1 MAFTSQQNFLAS
13 IDGVTANELNR
24 VMDRTLDNYE
34 ERKKCIEETLEGTS
48 FFEEYFTNYYNV
60 NASQNDYLSLENNV
74 CKVLENYASYLLNSK
89 DIDDEE
95 AEVYKFYYDESE
107 FRRAVNKDMKY
118 DEKGPEV
125 IDFLLANQSN
135 YKKAKD
141 QKITSSDLKRN
152 DYLGDVLRDYQTYI
166 DVLNNSNMQA
176 YRRNRLKGEVQRDM
190 ILSKD
195 ALLRVHGYNLRYFSE
210 STKPNL
216 ELFDFADFNQLKGYS
231 LRVPEDIK
239 DKNHA
244 NIDGL
249 LRMKFNGDFQNDF
262 QCILYD
268 LEILIEKTKLT
279 DRERECLNYFRNG
292 LTNIKISDILNI
304 DKSVVSRSVDRAIK
318 KVNQEAYELQWR

>member
-24 VMDRTLDNYE
+24 VMDRTLDNYD
-34 ERKKCIEETLEGTS
+34 ERKACIENTLEGTS

-95 AEVYKFYYDESE
+95 TQQYKFYYDESE
-107 FRRAVNKDMKY
+107 FMRAINKDVKY
-118 DEKGPEV
+118 DDKGQEV

-141 QKITSSDLKRN
+141 QKITAADLNRN
-152 DYLGDVLRDYQTYI
+152 DVVGDVLRDYQSYV
-166 DVLNNSNMQA
+166 DLLNNSNMQA

-190 ILSKD
+190 ILAKD

-210 STKPNL
+210 STKPDL
-216 ELFDFADFNQLKGYS
+216 EVFDFADFNQLKGYTIDGIES
-231 LRVPEDIK
+231 RYAKV
-239 DKNHA
+239 
-244 NIDGL
+244 DGL
-249 LRMKFNGDFQNDF
+249 LRMKFNGDFQYDF

-268 LEILIEKTKLT
+268 LDILIEKTKLT
-279 DRERECLNYFRNG
+279 ERERECLNYFRNG
-292 LTNIKISDILNI
+292 LTNTKISDILGV
-304 DKSVVSRSVDRAIK
+304 DHSVISRNVDRAIK
-318 KVNQEAYELQWR
+318 KVNKKAFELQWR

>member
-24 VMDRTLDNYE
+24 VMDRTLDNYD
-34 ERKKCIEETLEGTS
+34 ERKACIEDALEGTS

-95 AEVYKFYYDESE
+95 TQQYKFYYDEST

-118 DEKGPEV
+118 DDKSPEV

-195 ALLRVHGYNLRYFSE
+195 ALLRVHGYQLRYFSE

-216 ELFDFADFNQLKGYS
+216 ELFDFADFNQLKGYT
-231 LRVPEDIK
+231 VEGVDPHYTK
-239 DKNHA
+239 V
-244 NIDGL
+244 DGL

-268 LEILIEKTKLT
+268 LDILIKKTKLT
-279 DRERECLNYFRNG
+279 ERERECLNYFRNG
-292 LTNIKISDILNI
+292 LTNVKIGDIIGVDEKSIRRSI
-304 DKSVVSRSVDRAIK
+304 DFAIK
-318 KVNQEAYELQWR
+318 KVNKKAFELQWR

>member
-34 ERKKCIEETLEGTS
+34 ERKKCIEETLEGTT
-48 FFEEYFTNYYNV
+48 FFEEYFTDYYNV

-89 DIDDEE
+89 DIDNEE
-95 AEVYKFYYDESE
+95 TEVYKFYYDESE
-107 FRRAVNKDMKY
+107 FMRALNKDVKY
-118 DEKGPEV
+118 DDKGPEV

-141 QKITSSDLKRN
+141 QKITAADLRRN
-152 DYLGDVLRDYQTYI
+152 DYLGEVLRDYQTYI
-166 DVLNNSNMQA
+166 DVLNNGNMQA

-190 ILSKD
+190 ILAKD
-195 ALLRVHGYNLRYFSE
+195 ALLKVHGYTLRYFSE

-244 NIDGL
+244 NVDGL

-268 LEILIEKTKLT
+268 LEILIKKTKLT
-279 DRERECLNYFRNG
+279 EREKECLNYFRNG

-304 DKSVVSRSVDRAIK
+304 DKSVVSRNIDRAIK
-318 KVNQEAYELQWR
+318 KVNKKAFELQWR

>member
-24 VMDRTLDNYE
+24 VMDRTLDNYD
-34 ERKKCIEETLEGTS
+34 ERKKCIESTLDGTS

-95 AEVYKFYYDESE
+95 TQQYKFYYDEST

-118 DEKGPEV
+118 DDKSPEV

-195 ALLRVHGYNLRYFSE
+195 ALLRVHGYQLRYFSE

-216 ELFDFADFNQLKGYS
+216 ELFDFADFNQLKGYT
-231 LRVPEDIK
+231 VEGVDPHYTK
-239 DKNHA
+239 V
-244 NIDGL
+244 DGL

-268 LEILIEKTKLT
+268 LDILIKKTKLT
-279 DRERECLNYFRNG
+279 ERERECLNYFRNG
-292 LTNIKISDILNI
+292 LTNVKIGDIIGVDEKSIRRSI
-304 DKSVVSRSVDRAIK
+304 DSAIK
-318 KVNQEAYELQWR
+318 KVNKKAFELQWR

>member
-34 ERKKCIEETLEGTS
+34 ERKACIENTLEGTS
-48 FFEEYFTNYYNV
+48 FFEEYFTDYYNV

-95 AEVYKFYYDESE
+95 SQQYKFYYDESE
-107 FRRAVNKDMKY
+107 FMRAINKDVKY
-118 DEKGPEV
+118 DDKGQEV

-141 QKITSSDLKRN
+141 QKITVADLNRN
-152 DYLGDVLRDYQTYI
+152 DVVGDVLRDYQSYI
-166 DVLNNSNMQA
+166 DLLNNSNMQA

-190 ILSKD
+190 ILAKD

-210 STKPNL
+210 STKPDL
-216 ELFDFADFNQLKGYS
+216 EVFDFADFNQLKGYTMEGVES
-231 LRVPEDIK
+231 RYAKV
-239 DKNHA
+239 
-244 NIDGL
+244 DGL

-268 LEILIEKTKLT
+268 LDTLIDKTKLT
-279 DRERECLNYFRNG
+279 EKERECLNYFRNG
-292 LTNIKISDILNI
+292 LTNTKISDILGIDHSVISRNI
-304 DKSVVSRSVDRAIK
+304 DRAIK
-318 KVNQEAYELQWR
+318 KVNKKAFELQWR

>member
-48 FFEEYFTNYYNV
+48 FFEEYFTDYYNV

-89 DIDDEE
+89 DIEDEE
-95 AEVYKFYYDESE
+95 SQQYKFYYDESE
-107 FRRAVNKDMKY
+107 FMRAINKDVKY
-118 DEKGPEV
+118 DDKGQEV

-141 QKITSSDLKRN
+141 QKITAADLNRN
-152 DYLGDVLRDYQTYI
+152 DVVGDVLRDYQSYV
-166 DVLNNSNMQA
+166 DLLNNSNMQA

-195 ALLRVHGYNLRYFSE
+195 ALLRVHGYSLRYFSE

-216 ELFDFADFNQLKGYS
+216 EVFDFVDFNQLKGYS
-231 LRVPEDIK
+231 VDGVDPHYSK
-239 DKNHA
+239 V
-244 NIDGL
+244 DGL

-268 LEILIEKTKLT
+268 LDILIEKTKLT
-279 DRERECLNYFRNG
+279 ERERECLNYFRNG
-292 LTNIKISDILNI
+292 LTNVKIADIIGVDEKSIRRSI
-304 DKSVVSRSVDRAIK
+304 DSAIK
-318 KVNQEAYELQWR
+318 KVNKKAFELQWR

>member
-24 VMDRTLDNYE
+24 VMDRTLDNYD
-34 ERKKCIEETLEGTS
+34 ERKKCIEETLEGTT
-48 FFEEYFTNYYNV
+48 FFEEYFADYYNV

-95 AEVYKFYYDESE
+95 TEVYKFYYDESE
-107 FRRAVNKDMKY
+107 FMRAINKDVKY
-118 DEKGPEV
+118 DDKGPEV

-141 QKITSSDLKRN
+141 QKITASDLRRN
-152 DYLGDVLRDYQTYI
+152 DYLGEVLRDYQTYI
-166 DVLNNSNMQA
+166 DALNNGNMQA

-190 ILSKD
+190 ILAKD

-216 ELFDFADFNQLKGYS
+216 EVFDFVDFNQLKGFTVDGVEPRYTK
-231 LRVPEDIK
+231 V
-239 DKNHA
+239 
-244 NIDGL
+244 DGL
-249 LRMKFNGDFQNDF
+249 LRMKFNGDFQHDF

-279 DRERECLNYFRNG
+279 DREKECLNYFRNG
-292 LTNIKISDILNI
+292 LTNTKIGDILSI
-304 DKSVVSRSVDRAIK
+304 SQQAVTQFVDSAIK
-318 KVNQEAYELQWR
+318 KINKKAYELQWR

>member
-13 IDGVTANELNR
+13 IDGTTANELNR

-34 ERKKCIEETLEGTS
+34 ERKKCIESTLKGTS

-95 AEVYKFYYDESE
+95 TEVYKFYYDESE
-107 FRRAVNKDMKY
+107 FMRAINKDIKY
-118 DEKGPEV
+118 DDKGQEV

-141 QKITSSDLKRN
+141 QKITAADLNRN
-152 DYLGDVLRDYQTYI
+152 DVVGEVLRDYQSYV
-166 DVLNNSNMQA
+166 DLLNNSNMQA

-216 ELFDFADFNQLKGYS
+216 EVFDYADFNQLKGYS
-231 LRVPEDIK
+231 VDGVNPHYSK
-239 DKNHA
+239 V
-244 NIDGL
+244 DGL

-268 LEILIEKTKLT
+268 LDILIEKTKLT
-279 DRERECLNYFRNG
+279 DREKECLNYFRNG
-292 LTNIKISDILNI
+292 LTNTKIGDIINI
-304 DKSVVSRSVDRAIK
+304 TSQSVGQSIDSAIK
-318 KVNQEAYELQWR
+318 KVNKKAFELQWR

>member
-34 ERKKCIEETLEGTS
+34 ERKKCIESTLEGTS

-95 AEVYKFYYDESE
+95 TQQYKFYYDESE
-107 FRRAVNKDMKY
+107 FMRAINKDIKY
-118 DEKGPEV
+118 DDKGQEV

-141 QKITSSDLKRN
+141 QKITAADLNRN
-152 DYLGDVLRDYQTYI
+152 DVVGEVLRDYQSYI
-166 DVLNNSNMQA
+166 DLLNNSNMQA

-216 ELFDFADFNQLKGYS
+216 EVLDYADFNQLKGYTF
-231 LRVPEDIK
+231 EDMEAR
-239 DKNHA
+239 HA
-244 NIDGL
+244 KVDGL

-279 DRERECLNYFRNG
+279 DREKECLNYFRNG
-292 LTNIKISDILNI
+292 LTNTKIGDILDIRHNT
-304 DKSVVSRSVDRAIK
+304 VSETIDRAIK
-318 KVNQEAYELQWR
+318 KVNKKAFELQWR

>member
-24 VMDRTLDNYE
+24 VMDRTLDNYD
-34 ERKKCIEETLEGTS
+34 ERKACIEDALEGTS
-48 FFEEYFTNYYNV
+48 FFEEYFTDYYNV

-95 AEVYKFYYDESE
+95 SQQYKFYYDESE
-107 FRRAVNKDMKY
+107 FMRAINKDVKY
-118 DEKGPEV
+118 DDKGQEV

-141 QKITSSDLKRN
+141 QKITVADLNRN
-152 DYLGDVLRDYQTYI
+152 DVVGDVLRDYQSYI
-166 DVLNNSNMQA
+166 DLLNNSNMQA

-190 ILSKD
+190 ILAKD

-210 STKPNL
+210 STKPDL
-216 ELFDFADFNQLKGYS
+216 EVFDFADFNQLKGYTMEGVES
-231 LRVPEDIK
+231 RYAKV
-239 DKNHA
+239 
-244 NIDGL
+244 DGL

-268 LEILIEKTKLT
+268 LDTLIDKTKLT
-279 DRERECLNYFRNG
+279 EKERECLNYFRNG
-292 LTNIKISDILNI
+292 LTNTKISDILGIDHSVISRNI
-304 DKSVVSRSVDRAIK
+304 DRAIK
-318 KVNQEAYELQWR
+318 KVNKKAFELQWR

>member
-13 IDGVTANELNR
+13 IDGVTANELNK

-34 ERKKCIEETLEGTS
+34 ERKACIENTLEGTS
-48 FFEEYFTNYYNV
+48 FFEEYFTDYYNV

-95 AEVYKFYYDESE
+95 TQQYKFYYDESE
-107 FRRAVNKDMKY
+107 FMRAINKDIKY
-118 DEKGPEV
+118 DDKGQEV

-141 QKITSSDLKRN
+141 QKITAADLNRN
-152 DYLGDVLRDYQTYI
+152 DVVGEVLRDYKSYI
-166 DVLNNSNMQA
+166 DTLDNSDMQA
-176 YRRNRLKGEVQRDM
+176 YRRNRIKGEVQRDM
-190 ILSKD
+190 ILAKD

-210 STKPNL
+210 STQPNL

-231 LRVPEDIK
+231 VDGVDPHYSK
-239 DKNHA
+239 V
-244 NIDGL
+244 DGL

-268 LEILIEKTKLT
+268 LDILIEKTKLT

-292 LTNIKISDILNI
+292 LTNVKIGDIINI
-304 DKSVVSRSVDRAIK
+304 TSQSVGQSIDSAIK
-318 KVNQEAYELQWR
+318 KVNKKAFELQWR

>member
-34 ERKKCIEETLEGTS
+34 ERKKCIEETLEGTT
-48 FFEEYFTNYYNV
+48 FFEEYFTDYYNV

-95 AEVYKFYYDESE
+95 SQQYKFYYDESE
-107 FRRAVNKDMKY
+107 FMRAINKDIKY
-118 DEKGPEV
+118 DDKGQEV

-141 QKITSSDLKRN
+141 QKITAADLNRN
-152 DYLGDVLRDYQTYI
+152 DVVGYVLRDYQSYI
-166 DVLNNSNMQA
+166 DTLDNSDMQA

-190 ILSKD
+190 ILAKD

-210 STKPNL
+210 STKPDL
-216 ELFDFADFNQLKGYS
+216 EVFDFADFNQLKGYTMEGVES
-231 LRVPEDIK
+231 RYAKV
-239 DKNHA
+239 
-244 NIDGL
+244 DGL

-268 LEILIEKTKLT
+268 LDTLIDKTKLT
-279 DRERECLNYFRNG
+279 EKERECLNYFRNG
-292 LTNIKISDILNI
+292 LTNTKISDILGIDHSVISRNI
-304 DKSVVSRSVDRAIK
+304 DRAIK
-318 KVNQEAYELQWR
+318 KVNKKAFELQWR

>member
-13 IDGVTANELNR
+13 IDGTTANELNR

-34 ERKKCIEETLEGTS
+34 ERKKCIESTLEGTS

-95 AEVYKFYYDESE
+95 SQQYKFYYDESE
-107 FRRAVNKDMKY
+107 FMRAINKDIKY
-118 DEKGPEV
+118 DDKGQEV

-141 QKITSSDLKRN
+141 QKITAADLNRN
-152 DYLGDVLRDYQTYI
+152 DVVGEVLRDYQSYV
-166 DVLNNSNMQA
+166 DLLNNSNMQA

-190 ILSKD
+190 ILAKD

-210 STKPNL
+210 STKSDL
-216 ELFDFADFNQLKGYS
+216 EVLDFADFNQLKEYS
-231 LRVPEDIK
+231 VDGDDLHYSKV
-239 DKNHA
+239 
-244 NIDGL
+244 DGL

-268 LEILIEKTKLT
+268 LDILIEKTKLT

-292 LTNIKISDILNI
+292 LTNVKIGDIINI
-304 DKSVVSRSVDRAIK
+304 TSQSVDQSIDSAIK
-318 KVNQEAYELQWR
+318 KVNKKAFELQWR

>member
-13 IDGVTANELNR
+13 IDGTTANELNR

-34 ERKKCIEETLEGTS
+34 ERKKCIESTLEGTT
-48 FFEEYFTNYYNV
+48 FFEEYFTDYYNV

-95 AEVYKFYYDESE
+95 SQQYKFYYDETA
-107 FRRAVNKDMKY
+107 FRRAINKDMKY
-118 DEKGPEV
+118 DDKSPEV

-176 YRRNRLKGEVQRDM
+176 YKRNRLKGEVQRDM

-195 ALLRVHGYNLRYFSE
+195 ALLRVHGYQLRYFSE
-210 STKPNL
+210 STRPNL
-216 ELFDFADFNQLKGYS
+216 EVFDFADFNQLKGYT
-231 LRVPEDIK
+231 VEGVNPHYTK
-239 DKNHA
+239 V
-244 NIDGL
+244 DGL
-249 LRMKFNGDFQNDF
+249 LKMKFNGDFQYDF

-268 LEILIEKTKLT
+268 LDILIEKTKLT
-279 DRERECLNYFRNG
+279 ERERECLNYFRNG
-292 LTNIKISDILNI
+292 LTNTKISDILGVDHSVISRNI
-304 DKSVVSRSVDRAIK
+304 DRAIK
-318 KVNQEAYELQWR
+318 KVNKKAFELQWR

>member
-24 VMDRTLDNYE
+24 VMDRTLDNYD
-34 ERKKCIEETLEGTS
+34 ERKKCIEKTLEGTS
-48 FFEEYFTNYYNV
+48 FFEEYFTDYYNV

-95 AEVYKFYYDESE
+95 SQQYKFYYDESE
-107 FRRAVNKDMKY
+107 FMRAINKDVKY
-118 DEKGPEV
+118 DDKGQEV

-141 QKITSSDLKRN
+141 QKITAADLNRN
-152 DYLGDVLRDYQTYI
+152 DVVGEVLRDYKSYVDI
-166 DVLNNSNMQA
+166 LDNSDMQA
-176 YRRNRLKGEVQRDM
+176 YRRNRIKGEVQRDM
-190 ILSKD
+190 ILAKD

-210 STKPNL
+210 STQPNL
-216 ELFDFADFNQLKGYS
+216 EVFDFADFNQLKGYS

-239 DKNHA
+239 DKNHSRV
-244 NIDGL
+244 DGL

-268 LEILIEKTKLT
+268 LDTLIEKTKLT
-279 DRERECLNYFRNG
+279 KRERECLNYFRNG
-292 LTNIKISDILNI
+292 LTNTKIGDIIGIAESTTRDNI
-304 DKSVVSRSVDRAIK
+304 DRAIK
-318 KVNQEAYELQWR
+318 KVNKKAFELQWR

>member
-13 IDGVTANELNR
+13 IDGVTANELNK

-34 ERKKCIEETLEGTS
+34 ERKACIESTLEGTT

-95 AEVYKFYYDESE
+95 TQQYKFYYDEST

-118 DEKGPEV
+118 DDKSPEV

-141 QKITSSDLKRN
+141 QKITATDLKRS
-152 DYLGDVLRDYQTYI
+152 DYLGEVLRDYQTYI
-166 DVLNNSNMQA
+166 DVLNTSDMKV

-216 ELFDFADFNQLKGYS
+216 EVFDFADFNQLKGYS
-231 LRVPEDIK
+231 VDGVDPHYSK
-239 DKNHA
+239 V
-244 NIDGL
+244 DGL

-268 LEILIEKTKLT
+268 LDILIEKTKLT
-279 DRERECLNYFRNG
+279 ERERECLNYFRNG
-292 LTNIKISDILNI
+292 LTNVKTSDIIGVDEKSIRRSI
-304 DKSVVSRSVDRAIK
+304 DSAIN
-318 KVNQEAYELQWR
+318 KVNKKAFELQWR

>member
-24 VMDRTLDNYE
+24 VMDRTLDNYD
-34 ERKKCIEETLEGTS
+34 ERKKCIEDTLEGTS
-48 FFEEYFTNYYNV
+48 FFEEYFTDYYNV

-89 DIDDEE
+89 DIEDEE
-95 AEVYKFYYDESE
+95 SQQYKFYYDEST

-118 DEKGPEV
+118 DDKSPEV

-176 YRRNRLKGEVQRDM
+176 YKRNRLKGEVQRDM

-195 ALLRVHGYNLRYFSE
+195 ALLRVHGYQLRYFSE
-210 STKPNL
+210 STRPNL
-216 ELFDFADFNQLKGYS
+216 EVFDFADFNQLKGYT
-231 LRVPEDIK
+231 VEGVNPHYTK
-239 DKNHA
+239 V
-244 NIDGL
+244 DGL
-249 LRMKFNGDFQNDF
+249 LKMKFNGDFQYDF

-268 LEILIEKTKLT
+268 LDILIEKTKLT
-279 DRERECLNYFRNG
+279 ERERECLNYFRDG
-292 LTNIKISDILNI
+292 LTNVKIGDII
-304 DKSVVSRSVDRAIK
+304 GVTSQSVGQSVDSAIK
-318 KVNQEAYELQWR
+318 KVNQKAYELQWR

>member
-24 VMDRTLDNYE
+24 VMDRTLDNYD
-34 ERKKCIEETLEGTS
+34 ERKACIENTLEGTS
-48 FFEEYFTNYYNV
+48 FFEEYFTDYYNV

-95 AEVYKFYYDESE
+95 SQQYKFYYDESE
-107 FRRAVNKDMKY
+107 FMRAINKDVKY
-118 DEKGPEV
+118 DDKGQEV

-141 QKITSSDLKRN
+141 QKITAADLNRN
-152 DYLGDVLRDYQTYI
+152 DVVGEVLRDYKSYI
-166 DVLNNSNMQA
+166 DTLDNSDMQA

-190 ILSKD
+190 ILAKD
-195 ALLRVHGYNLRYFSE
+195 GLLRVHGYNLRYFSE

-216 ELFDFADFNQLKGYS
+216 EVFDFADFNQLKGYTIDGIES
-231 LRVPEDIK
+231 RYAKV
-239 DKNHA
+239 
-244 NIDGL
+244 DGL
-249 LRMKFNGDFQNDF
+249 LRMKFNGDFQYDF

-268 LEILIEKTKLT
+268 LDILIEKTKLT
-279 DRERECLNYFRNG
+279 ERERECLNYFRNG
-292 LTNIKISDILNI
+292 LTNTKISDILGV
-304 DKSVVSRSVDRAIK
+304 DHSVISRNVDRAIK
-318 KVNQEAYELQWR
+318 KVNKKAF

>member
-34 ERKKCIEETLEGTS
+34 ERKKCIESTLEGTY

-89 DIDDEE
+89 DIEDEE

-141 QKITSSDLKRN
+141 QKITAADLRRN
-152 DYLGDVLRDYQTYI
+152 DYLGEVLRDYQTYI
-166 DVLNNSNMQA
+166 DVLNNGNMQA

-195 ALLRVHGYNLRYFSE
+195 ALLRVHGYQLRYFSE

-216 ELFDFADFNQLKGYS
+216 ELFDFADFNQLKGYT
-231 LRVPEDIK
+231 VEGVDPHYTK
-239 DKNHA
+239 V
-244 NIDGL
+244 DGL

-268 LEILIEKTKLT
+268 LDILIKKTKLT
-279 DRERECLNYFRNG
+279 ERERECLNYFRNG
-292 LTNIKISDILNI
+292 LTNVKIGDIIGVDEKSIRRSI
-304 DKSVVSRSVDRAIK
+304 DSAIK
-318 KVNQEAYELQWR
+318 KVNKKAYELQWR

>member
-24 VMDRTLDNYE
+24 VMDRTLDNYD
-34 ERKKCIEETLEGTS
+34 ERKACIENTLEGTS
-48 FFEEYFTNYYNV
+48 FFEEYFTDYYNV

-95 AEVYKFYYDESE
+95 SQQYKFYYDESE
-107 FRRAVNKDMKY
+107 FMRAINKDIKY
-118 DEKGPEV
+118 DDKGQEV

-141 QKITSSDLKRN
+141 QKITAADLNRN
-152 DYLGDVLRDYQTYI
+152 DVVGDVLRDYKSYI
-166 DVLNNSNMQA
+166 DTLDNSDMQA
-176 YRRNRLKGEVQRDM
+176 YRRNRIKGEVQRDM
-190 ILSKD
+190 VLAKD

-216 ELFDFADFNQLKGYS
+216 EVFDFVDFNQLKGYS
-231 LRVPEDIK
+231 VDGVDPHYSK
-239 DKNHA
+239 V
-244 NIDGL
+244 DGL

-268 LEILIEKTKLT
+268 LDILIEKTKLT

-292 LTNIKISDILNI
+292 LTNVKIGDIINI
-304 DKSVVSRSVDRAIK
+304 TSQSVGQSIDSAIK
-318 KVNQEAYELQWR
+318 KVNKKAFELQWR

>member
-34 ERKKCIEETLEGTS
+34 ERKACIESTLEGTT

-95 AEVYKFYYDESE
+95 TQQYKFYYDEST

-118 DEKGPEV
+118 DDKSPEV

-141 QKITSSDLKRN
+141 QKITATDLKRS
-152 DYLGDVLRDYQTYI
+152 DYLGEVLRDYQTYI
-166 DVLNNSNMQA
+166 DVLNTSDMKV

-216 ELFDFADFNQLKGYS
+216 EVFDFADFNQLKGYS
-231 LRVPEDIK
+231 VDGVDPHYSK
-239 DKNHA
+239 V
-244 NIDGL
+244 DGL

-268 LEILIEKTKLT
+268 LDILIEKTKLT
-279 DRERECLNYFRNG
+279 ERERECLNYFRNG
-292 LTNIKISDILNI
+292 LTNVKTSDIIGVDEKSIRRSI
-304 DKSVVSRSVDRAIK
+304 DSAIK
-318 KVNQEAYELQWR
+318 KVNKKAFELQWR

>member
-13 IDGVTANELNR
+13 IDGTTANELNR

-34 ERKKCIEETLEGTS
+34 ERKKCIESTLEETS

-95 AEVYKFYYDESE
+95 SQQYKFYYDEST

-118 DEKGPEV
+118 DDKGPEV

-152 DYLGDVLRDYQTYI
+152 DYLGEVLRDYQTYI
-166 DVLNNSNMQA
+166 DTLNNSDLQA
-176 YRRNRLKGEVQRDM
+176 YRRNRLKGEIQRDM

-195 ALLRVHGYNLRYFSE
+195 SLLRVHGYNLRYFSE
-210 STKPNL
+210 STSPNL
-216 ELFDFADFNQLKGYS
+216 EVFDFADFNQLKGYT
-231 LRVPEDIK
+231 VEGVDPHYTK
-239 DKNHA
+239 V
-244 NIDGL
+244 DGL
-249 LRMKFNGDFQNDF
+249 LRMKFNGDFQYDF

-268 LEILIEKTKLT
+268 LDILIEKTKLT
-279 DRERECLNYFRNG
+279 ERERECLNYFRNG
-292 LTNIKISDILNI
+292 LTNVKIGDIINI
-304 DKSVVSRSVDRAIK
+304 TSQSVGQSIDSAIK
-318 KVNQEAYELQWR
+318 KVNKKAYELQWR

>member
-13 IDGVTANELNR
+13 IDGVTASELNR

-34 ERKKCIEETLEGTS
+34 ERKKCIEETLEGTF

-89 DIDDEE
+89 DIEDEE
-95 AEVYKFYYDESE
+95 SQQYKFYYDEST

-118 DEKGPEV
+118 DDKSPEV

-152 DYLGDVLRDYQTYI
+152 DYLGEVLRDYQTYI

-176 YRRNRLKGEVQRDM
+176 YKRNRLKGEVQRDM

-195 ALLRVHGYNLRYFSE
+195 ALLRVHGYQLRYFSE

-216 ELFDFADFNQLKGYS
+216 ELFDFADFNQLKGYT
-231 LRVPEDIK
+231 VEGVDPHYTK
-239 DKNHA
+239 V
-244 NIDGL
+244 DGL

-268 LEILIEKTKLT
+268 LDILIKKTKLT
-279 DRERECLNYFRNG
+279 ERERECLNYFRNG
-292 LTNIKISDILNI
+292 LTNVKIGDIIGVDEKSIRRSI
-304 DKSVVSRSVDRAIK
+304 DSSIK
-318 KVNQEAYELQWR
+318 KVNKKAFELQWR

>member
-24 VMDRTLDNYE
+24 TMDRTLNNYD
-34 ERKKCIEETLEGTS
+34 ERKECIEDTLEGTS

-95 AEVYKFYYDESE
+95 SQQYKFYYDESE
-107 FRRAVNKDMKY
+107 FMRAINKDVKY
-118 DEKGPEV
+118 DDKGQEV

-141 QKITSSDLKRN
+141 QKITAADLNRN
-152 DYLGDVLRDYQTYI
+152 DVVGEVLRDYKSYI
-166 DVLNNSNMQA
+166 DTLDNSDMQA
-176 YRRNRLKGEVQRDM
+176 YRRNRIKGEVQRDM
-190 ILSKD
+190 VLAKD

-216 ELFDFADFNQLKGYS
+216 EVFDFVDFNQLKGYS
-231 LRVPEDIK
+231 VDGVDPHYSK
-239 DKNHA
+239 V
-244 NIDGL
+244 DGL

-268 LEILIEKTKLT
+268 LDILIEKTKLT

-292 LTNIKISDILNI
+292 LTNVKIGDIINI
-304 DKSVVSRSVDRAIK
+304 TSQSVGQSIDSAIK
-318 KVNQEAYELQWR
+318 KVNKKAFELQWR

>member
-13 IDGVTANELNR
+13 IDGTTANELNR

-34 ERKKCIEETLEGTS
+34 ERRKCIESTLEGTS

-95 AEVYKFYYDESE
+95 TQQYKFYYDEST
-107 FRRAVNKDMKY
+107 FRRAVNKDIKY
-118 DEKGPEV
+118 DDKSPEV

-141 QKITSSDLKRN
+141 QKIISSDLKRN

-166 DVLNNSNMQA
+166 DVLDNSNMQA

-210 STKPNL
+210 STKPDL
-216 ELFDFADFNQLKGYS
+216 EVLDFADFNQLKGYS

-244 NIDGL
+244 NVDGL

-268 LEILIEKTKLT
+268 LDILIKKTKLT
-279 DRERECLNYFRNG
+279 ERERECLNYFRNG
-292 LTNIKISDILNI
+292 LTNTKTGDIIGISKQAVNQFI
-304 DKSVVSRSVDRAIK
+304 DSAIK
-318 KVNQEAYELQWR
+318 KVNKKAFELQWR

>member
-24 VMDRTLDNYE
+24 VMDRTLDNYD
-34 ERKKCIEETLEGTS
+34 ERKACIEDALEGTS
-48 FFEEYFTNYYNV
+48 FFEEYFTDYYNV

-95 AEVYKFYYDESE
+95 TEVYKFYYDESE
-107 FRRAVNKDMKY
+107 FMRAINKDVKY
-118 DEKGPEV
+118 DDKGQEV

-141 QKITSSDLKRN
+141 QKITAADLRRN
-152 DYLGDVLRDYQTYI
+152 DYLGEVLRDYQTYI
-166 DVLNNSNMQA
+166 DVLNNGNMQA

-190 ILSKD
+190 ILAKD
-195 ALLRVHGYNLRYFSE
+195 GLLRVHGYNLRYFSE

-216 ELFDFADFNQLKGYS
+216 EVFDFADFNQLKGYTIDGIES
-231 LRVPEDIK
+231 RYAKV
-239 DKNHA
+239 
-244 NIDGL
+244 DGL
-249 LRMKFNGDFQNDF
+249 LRMKFNGDFQYDF

-268 LEILIEKTKLT
+268 LDILIEKTKLT
-279 DRERECLNYFRNG
+279 ERERECLNYFRNG
-292 LTNIKISDILNI
+292 LTNTKISDILGVDHSVISRNI
-304 DKSVVSRSVDRAIK
+304 DRAIK
-318 KVNQEAYELQWR
+318 KVNKKAFELQWR

>member
-34 ERKKCIEETLEGTS
+34 ERKKCIESTLEGTT
-48 FFEEYFTNYYNV
+48 FFEEYFTDYYNV

-89 DIDDEE
+89 DIEDEE

-152 DYLGDVLRDYQTYI
+152 DYLGYVLRDYQTYI

-195 ALLRVHGYNLRYFSE
+195 ALLRVHGYQLRYFSE

-216 ELFDFADFNQLKGYS
+216 ELFDFADFNQLKGYT

-268 LEILIEKTKLT
+268 LDILIKKTKLT
-279 DRERECLNYFRNG
+279 ERERECLNYFRNG
-292 LTNIKISDILNI
+292 LTNTKTGDILGVSKQAVTQFI
-304 DKSVVSRSVDRAIK
+304 DSAIK
-318 KVNQEAYELQWR
+318 KVNKKAYELQWR

>member
-13 IDGVTANELNR
+13 IDGTTANELNR
-24 VMDRTLDNYE
+24 VMDRTLDNYD
-34 ERKKCIEETLEGTS
+34 ERKACIEDALEGTS
-48 FFEEYFTNYYNV
+48 FFEEYFTDYYNV

-95 AEVYKFYYDESE
+95 SQQYKFYYDESE
-107 FRRAVNKDMKY
+107 FMRAINKDIKY
-118 DEKGPEV
+118 DDKGQEV

-141 QKITSSDLKRN
+141 QKITAADLNRN
-152 DYLGDVLRDYQTYI
+152 DVVGYVLRDYQSYI
-166 DVLNNSNMQA
+166 DTLDNSDMQA

-190 ILSKD
+190 ILAKD

-210 STKPNL
+210 STKPDL
-216 ELFDFADFNQLKGYS
+216 EVFDFADFNQLKGYTMEGVES
-231 LRVPEDIK
+231 RYAKV
-239 DKNHA
+239 
-244 NIDGL
+244 DGL

-268 LEILIEKTKLT
+268 LDTLIDKTKLT
-279 DRERECLNYFRNG
+279 EKERECLNYFRNG
-292 LTNIKISDILNI
+292 LTNTKISDILGIDHSVISRNI
-304 DKSVVSRSVDRAIK
+304 DRAIK
-318 KVNQEAYELQWR
+318 KVNKKAFELQWR

>member
-13 IDGVTANELNR
+13 IDGTTANELNR

-34 ERKKCIEETLEGTS
+34 ERKKCIEETLEGTT
-48 FFEEYFTNYYNV
+48 FFEEYFTDYYNV

-95 AEVYKFYYDESE
+95 SQQYKFYYDESE
-107 FRRAVNKDMKY
+107 FMRAINKDVKY
-118 DEKGPEV
+118 DDKGQEV

-141 QKITSSDLKRN
+141 QKITAADLNRN
-152 DYLGDVLRDYQTYI
+152 DVVGDVLRDYQSYV
-166 DVLNNSNMQA
+166 DLLNNSNMQA

-190 ILSKD
+190 ILAKD

-210 STKPNL
+210 STKPDL
-216 ELFDFADFNQLKGYS
+216 EVFDFADFNQLKGYTMEGVES
-231 LRVPEDIK
+231 RYAKV
-239 DKNHA
+239 
-244 NIDGL
+244 DGL

-268 LEILIEKTKLT
+268 LDTLIDKTKLT
-279 DRERECLNYFRNG
+279 EKERECLNYFRNG
-292 LTNIKISDILNI
+292 LTNTKISDILGIDHSVISRNI
-304 DKSVVSRSVDRAIK
+304 DRAIK
-318 KVNQEAYELQWR
+318 KVNKKAFELQWR

>member
-13 IDGVTANELNR
+13 IDGTTANELNR
-24 VMDRTLDNYE
+24 VMDRTLDNYK
-34 ERKKCIEETLEGTS
+34 ERKACIENTLEGTS
-48 FFEEYFTNYYNV
+48 FFEEYFTDYYNV

-95 AEVYKFYYDESE
+95 SQQYKFYYDESE
-107 FRRAVNKDMKY
+107 FMRAINKDIKY
-118 DEKGPEV
+118 DDKGQEV

-141 QKITSSDLKRN
+141 QKITAADLNRN
-152 DYLGDVLRDYQTYI
+152 DVVGYVLRDYQSYI
-166 DVLNNSNMQA
+166 DTLDNSDMQA

-190 ILSKD
+190 ILAKD

-210 STKPNL
+210 STKPDL
-216 ELFDFADFNQLKGYS
+216 EVFDFADFNQLKGYTMEGVES
-231 LRVPEDIK
+231 RYAKV
-239 DKNHA
+239 
-244 NIDGL
+244 DGL

-268 LEILIEKTKLT
+268 LDTLIDKTKLT
-279 DRERECLNYFRNG
+279 EKERECLNYFRNG
-292 LTNIKISDILNI
+292 LTNTKISDILGIDHSVISRNI
-304 DKSVVSRSVDRAIK
+304 DRAIK
-318 KVNQEAYELQWR
+318 KVNKKAFELQWR

>member
-24 VMDRTLDNYE
+24 VMDRTLDNYD
-34 ERKKCIEETLEGTS
+34 ERKKCIEDTLEGTS

-89 DIDDEE
+89 DIEDEE
-95 AEVYKFYYDESE
+95 SQQYKFYYDEST

-118 DEKGPEV
+118 DDKSPEV

-152 DYLGDVLRDYQTYI
+152 DYLGEVLRDYQTYI

-176 YRRNRLKGEVQRDM
+176 YKRNRLKGEVQRDM

-195 ALLRVHGYNLRYFSE
+195 ALLRVHGYQLRYFSE

-216 ELFDFADFNQLKGYS
+216 ELFDFADFNQLKGYT
-231 LRVPEDIK
+231 VEGVDPHYTK
-239 DKNHA
+239 V
-244 NIDGL
+244 DGL

-268 LEILIEKTKLT
+268 LDILIKKTKLT
-279 DRERECLNYFRNG
+279 ERERECLNYFRNG
-292 LTNIKISDILNI
+292 LTNVKIGDIIGVDEKSIRRSI
-304 DKSVVSRSVDRAIK
+304 DSAIK
-318 KVNQEAYELQWR
+318 KVNKKAFELQWR